1 MYRLLRPLL
10 FALPPETAHAL
21 ALAALRVYGAS
32 PKGARRGSSSKDHSP
47 AVRRSDGAV
56 PLLGLSFANRVG
68 LAAGL
73 DKDAT
78 AVAGL
83 ARLGFGFLEV
93 GTVTPK
99 PQAGNPKPRLFRLRE
114 DAALVNR
121 MGFNSAGMEI
131 VAKNLAAARRH
142 VAVPIGVNIGKNRD
156 TPLAAA
162 AENYAKCLAAVHDVA
177 DYIAVNLSSPNTP
190 GLRDLQA
197 ATKVRALI
205 ETLVAERGRLSAA
218 KHSLPKPL
226 LVKVAPDLEAADLVA
241 CATAALEAGA
251 DGIIAVNSTVT
262 RPPTLRS
269 RHAAQAGGL
278 SGPPLLP
285 MALQTVR
292 RVRDCIGDDAAL
304 IAVGGVSNA
313 ADVRAMLDAGANL
326 VQVYSALI
334 YRGPGCV
341 RTLARET
348 GPCGRTAGG
357 GG

>member
-32 PKGARRGSSSKDHSP
+32 PKGARRASSEDHSP

-73 DKDAT
+73 DKDAA

-93 GTVTPK
+93 GTVTPE

-162 AENYAKCLAAVHDVA
+162 AEDYAKCLAAVHDVA

-218 KHSLPKPL
+218 KQSLPKPL

-278 SGPPLLP
+278 SGSPLLP

-292 RVRDCIGDDAAL
+292 RVHDCIGDAAAL
-304 IAVGGVSNA
+304 IAVGGVGNA
-313 ADVRAMLDAGANL
+313 ADVRAMLDAGADL

-334 YRGPGCV
+334 YRGPACV

>member
-32 PKGARRGSSSKDHSP
+32 PKGARRGFSSMDHSS
-47 AVRRSDGAV
+47 AGRRSDGAV

-93 GTVTPK
+93 GTVTPE

-156 TPLAAA
+156 TPLAAV
-162 AENYAKCLAAVHDVA
+162 AEDYAKCLAAVHDVA

-197 ATKVRALI
+197 ATQVRALI

-218 KHSLPKPL
+218 KHSPP
-226 LVKVAPDLEAADLVA
+226 E
-241 CATAALEAGA
+241 TAAGESRAGFRGGRSGGLRDRGIGSWRGGHHSREQHGDAPA
-251 DGIIAVNSTVT
+251 DVALSARGAGGRALGPAAVANGAENGAV
-262 RPPTLRS
+262 RARLHRRRRRADRGRRRQRRGRCS
-269 RHAAQAGGL
+269 RHA
-278 SGPPLLP
+278 
-285 MALQTVR
+285 R
-292 RVRDCIGDDAAL
+292 RWRRSRPKCI
-304 IAVGGVSNA
+304 
-313 ADVRAMLDAGANL
+313 RH
-326 VQVYSALI
+326 
-334 YRGPGCV
+334 
-341 RTLARET
+341 
-348 GPCGRTAGG
+348 
-357 GG
+357 

>member
-32 PKGARRGSSSKDHSP
+32 PKGARRDPSSEDHSP
-47 AVRRSDGAV
+47 AVRHSDGAV

-93 GTVTPK
+93 GTVTPE

-131 VAKNLAAARRH
+131 VVKNLAAARRR

-156 TPLAAA
+156 TPLAAV
-162 AENYAKCLAAVHDVA
+162 AEDYAKCLAAVHDVA

-218 KHSLPKPL
+218 KQSLPKPL

-251 DGIIAVNSTVT
+251 AGIIAVNSTVK
-262 RPPTLRS
+262 RPSTLRS

-292 RVRDCIGDDAAL
+292 RLRDCVGDGAAL

-313 ADVRAMLDAGANL
+313 ADVRAMLDAGADL

-334 YRGPGCV
+334 YRGPACV